1 LGIIDAQGLFFAV
14 PSETVRTVADKLIAD
29 GSVAYPYLGL
39 HLTQLDDET
48 ILRWGL
54 DVDEGFY
61 VAGVVAGSPAE
72 AAGMQQGDVVT
83 ALDLRRVGEQV
94 SLVGALFQYH
104 PGDTVQLTVQRGY
117 VSFRVEITLA
127 ERPSDA

>member
-1 LGIIDAQGLFFAV
+1 
-14 PSETVRTVADKLIAD
+14 
-29 GSVAYPYLGL
+29 
-39 HLTQLDDET
+39 
-48 ILRWGL
+48 
-54 DVDEGFY
+54 
-61 VAGVVAGSPAE
+61 VVAGSPAE

-117 VSFRVEITLA
+117 VSFRVEITLVD
-127 ERPSDA
+127 RPVDA